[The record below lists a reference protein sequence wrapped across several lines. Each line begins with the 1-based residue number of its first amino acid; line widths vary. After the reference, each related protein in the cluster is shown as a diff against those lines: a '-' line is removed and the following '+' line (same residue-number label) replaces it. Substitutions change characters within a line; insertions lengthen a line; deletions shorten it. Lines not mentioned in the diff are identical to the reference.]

1 MRDISNQLEC
11 QECQFYREEDGYS
24 WCTYWSIDEGD
35 AVVEPDGYC
44 SNALEKTDD
53 GETD

>member
-44 SNALEKTDD
+44 NNALEKIDD